1 MTDRVWAPI
10 IAVMKITLVKRLMA
24 FEALTLAVV
33 SPIHLL
39 GGSSGAGIPEG
50 LICIALLIGLAR
62 ERAALPA
69 VAFAIF
75 GFLVGLRFTIG
86 GGDALDLAYHA
97 TMLPLL
103 IATALLLTRTR
114 RRGRPPTA
122 RTSEAVSR

>member
-1 MTDRVWAPI
+1 MS
-10 IAVMKITLVKRLMA
+10 VMQTTLIKRLMA

-39 GGSSGAGIPEG
+39 GGSAGAGIPEG

-62 ERAALPA
+62 QRAALPA
-69 VAFAIF
+69 LGFAIF

-97 TMLPLL
+97 TMLPVLF
-103 IATALLLTRTR
+103 ATALLLTRTT
-114 RRGRPPTA
+114 RRGRPPTG
-122 RTSEAVSR
+122 RTSEAASR